1 MPQSDVFSAVAAESA
16 GRNNYS
22 PELHE
27 RVDALVEE
35 WLRAPERAGV
45 PFASSDGGFEGDAR
59 NCSDFVKAAYEERF
73 ANQHPGFGVPIV
85 GFVLM
90 SILGGII
97 SWLVQRTL
105 ERRFPR
111 APGASESF
119 GESQ

>member
-16 GRNNYS
+16 DQANYS

-35 WLRAPERAGV
+35 WLQAPERSNT
-45 PFASSDGGFEGDAR
+45 PFGSSDGGFEGDAN
-59 NCSDFVKAAYEERF
+59 NCTEFVKAAYEERF
-73 ANQHPGFGVPIV
+73 ADQHPGFGVPLV

-105 ERRFPR
+105 DRKFPR
-111 APGASESF
+111 APGASDSVGGNE
-119 GESQ
+119 

>member
-16 GRNNYS
+16 GRDQYS
-22 PELHE
+22 PELHQ

-35 WLRAPERAGV
+35 WLQAPERSKA
-45 PFASSDGGFEGDAR
+45 PFGSSDGGVEGDVN
-59 NCSDFVKAAYEERF
+59 NCSEFVKAAYEERF
-73 ANQHPGFGVPIV
+73 GDQHPGYGVPLI

-111 APGASESF
+111 GPGASDSF